1 VNLTR
6 LRRRALEQSE
16 GEMSPRK
23 PTIDDLDDIDD
34 EDGVLEE
41 EMAEE
46 TDLTLHDEGEDAAAL
61 GGTGD
66 AADEATEG
74 EEEPEED

>member
-1 VNLTR
+1 
-6 LRRRALEQSE
+6 
-16 GEMSPRK
+16 MSPRK
-23 PTIDDLDDIDD
+23 PTIDDQDDIDD

-41 EMAEE
+41 EIAEE
-46 TDLTLHDEGEDAAAL
+46 TDLTLHDEGEDAVAL

-66 AADEATEG
+66 AAGEVSE

>member
-1 VNLTR
+1 
-6 LRRRALEQSE
+6 
-16 GEMSPRK
+16 MSPRK
-23 PTIDDLDDIDD
+23 PTIDDQDDIDD

-41 EMAEE
+41 EAAEE

-61 GGTGD
+61 GGTAD
-66 AADEATEG
+66 AAGEVTE

>member
-1 VNLTR
+1 
-6 LRRRALEQSE
+6 
-16 GEMSPRK
+16 MSPRK
-23 PTIDDLDDIDD
+23 PTIDDQDDIDD

-41 EMAEE
+41 EIAEE

-61 GGTGD
+61 CGNTTD
-66 AADEATEG
+66 AADEATER

>member
-1 VNLTR
+1 MTR
-6 LRRRALEQSE
+6 RYTGRDRNQAE

-34 EDGVLEE
+34 EDGALQEELE
-41 EMAEE
+41 EE
-46 TDLTLHDEGEDAAAL
+46 TDLTLHEVGEEAVAL

-66 AADEATEG
+66 AEREATEE
-74 EEEPEED
+74 EEEPEEE

>member
-1 VNLTR
+1 
-6 LRRRALEQSE
+6 
-16 GEMSPRK
+16 MSPRK
-23 PTIDDLDDIDD
+23 PTIDDQDDIDD

-41 EMAEE
+41 EIAEE
-46 TDLTLHDEGEDAAAL
+46 TDLTLHDEDEDAVGL

-66 AADEATEG
+66 AAGEVSE

>member
-1 VNLTR
+1 
-6 LRRRALEQSE
+6 
-16 GEMSPRK
+16 MSPRK
-23 PTIDDLDDIDD
+23 PTIDDLDDTDD

-41 EMAEE
+41 EIAEE

-61 GGTGD
+61 GGNP
-66 AADEATEG
+66 ADVAGEATEG